1 MIVLLV
7 IGFAPTGGSLIPR
20 PRGLFN
26 LVSEGTAESFVFI
39 ALGVALPTGGVAIA
53 KTATRRLARLRNNLV
68 RVGKAH
74 RAIVNE
80 PDFQPS
86 AIGSSRNGG
95 DKTPNPN
102 FHEPVIPK

>member
-7 IGFAPTGGSLIPR
+7 IGFAPSSSSLIPR
-20 PRGLFN
+20 PKGLFN
-26 LVSEGTAESFVFI
+26 LVSESNAGSFVFI
-39 ALGVALPTGGVAIA
+39 AHGVALPTGGVAIVN
-53 KTATRRLARLRNNLV
+53 TATRRLARLRNNLV

-80 PDFQPS
+80 PDFQLP
-86 AIGSSRNGG
+86 AIGRSRNGG

-102 FHEPVIPK
+102 FQEPVIPK